1 MSDPTPA
8 PEPKATPVAPG
19 EPEDD
24 GVALSQLGS
33 TFAERAAARKKVQK
47 RVSKDSSDVE
57 DKAVKKA
64 STKAKKK
71 S

>member
-1 MSDPTPA
+1 MAAKSTSA
-8 PEPKATPVAPG
+8 PEPKATPVGPG

-24 GVALSQLGS
+24 GIALSQLGS
-33 TFAERAAARKKVQK
+33 TFAERAKARAKVVK
-47 RVSKDSSDVE
+47 RVSKSDDDVE

-64 STKAKKK
+64 ASKKK